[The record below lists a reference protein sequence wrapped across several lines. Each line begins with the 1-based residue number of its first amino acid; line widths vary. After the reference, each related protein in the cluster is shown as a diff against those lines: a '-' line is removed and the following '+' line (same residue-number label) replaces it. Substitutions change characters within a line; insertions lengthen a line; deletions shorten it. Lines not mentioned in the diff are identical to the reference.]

1 VDNVLEVDGGVLK
14 VGDEAAACTRV
25 EVAAYS
31 EAGIEDTRQRRHG
44 GV

>member
-1 VDNVLEVDGGVLK
+1 VLEVDGGVLK
-14 VGDEAAACTRV
+14 VGDEAAACTKARV